1 MKRKIFTWMMLA
13 LLSMGMTYAVNGSSA
28 DQVVEDEE
36 VFQNVDKKPEFP
48 GGQSALERFIKN
60 HLRHP
65 VSVRESNLNGRV
77 VCEFIV
83 NKDGSISDI
92 EVVRS
97 NYSAMNDEVVRML
110 QEMPRW
116 EPATSKG
123 EPVSARYVLPVQ
135 FHLP

>member
-1 MKRKIFTWMMLA
+1 MLA
-13 LLSMGMTYAVNGSSA
+13 LLSMGMTYAVNGRSA

-48 GGQSALERFIKN
+48 GGQSALDRFIKN

-65 VSVRESNLNGRV
+65 VSVREGDLNGRV
-77 VCEFIV
+77 VCEFVV
-83 NKDGSISDI
+83 NKDGSVSDI

-97 NYSAMNDEVVRML
+97 NYPTMNDEVVRML

-116 EPATSKG
+116 EPG
-123 EPVSARYVLPVQ
+123 ELNGESVRVRYTLPVQ

>member
-13 LLSMGMTYAVNGSSA
+13 LLSMGMTYAVNGRSA
-28 DQVVEDEE
+28 DQVVEDEG

-48 GGQSALERFIKN
+48 GGQTALERFIKN

-65 VSVRESNLNGRV
+65 VSVREGDLNGRV
-77 VCEFIV
+77 VCEFVV
-83 NKDGSISDI
+83 NKDGSVSDI

-97 NYSAMNDEVVRML
+97 NYPTMNDEVVRML

-116 EPATSKG
+116 EPG
-123 EPVSARYVLPVQ
+123 ELNGESVRVRYTLPVQ

>member
-13 LLSMGMTYAVNGSSA
+13 LLSMGMTYAVNGRSA

-48 GGQSALERFIKN
+48 GGQTALERFIKN

-65 VSVRESNLNGRV
+65 VSVREGDLNGRV
-77 VCEFIV
+77 VCEFVV
-83 NKDGSISDI
+83 NKDGSVSDI

-97 NYSAMNDEVVRML
+97 NYPTMNDEVVRML

-116 EPATSKG
+116 EPG
-123 EPVSARYVLPVQ
+123 ELNGESVRVRYTLPVQ

>member
-13 LLSMGMTYAVNGSSA
+13 LLSMGMTYAVNGSLA
-28 DQVVEDEE
+28 AQVDAEE
-36 VFQNVDKKPEFP
+36 LFIDYEKKPEFP
-48 GGQSALERFIKN
+48 GGQTALERFIKN

-65 VSVRESNLNGRV
+65 VNVRESNLNGRV

-116 EPATSKG
+116 EPATSNG

>member
-1 MKRKIFTWMMLA
+1 MVLMVFSWSL
-13 LLSMGMTYAVNGSSA
+13 TYAVNGSLA
-28 DQVVEDEE
+28 DQTDDEE
-36 VFQNVDKKPEFP
+36 LFIDYEKKPEFP
-48 GGQSALERFIKN
+48 GGQTALERFIKN

-65 VSVRESNLNGRV
+65 VSIRESNLNGRV

-116 EPATSKG
+116 EPATSNG
-123 EPVSARYVLPVQ
+123 EPVRARYVLPVQ

>member
-13 LLSMGMTYAVNGSSA
+13 LLSMGMTYAVNGSLA
-28 DQVVEDEE
+28 AQVDAEE
-36 VFQNVDKKPEFP
+36 LFIDYEKKPEFP
-48 GGQSALERFIKN
+48 GGQTALERFIKN

-116 EPATSKG
+116 EPATSNG

>member
-1 MKRKIFTWMMLA
+1 MKRKIFTWMILA
-13 LLSMGMTYAVNGSSA
+13 LLSMGMTYAVNGSLA
-28 DQVVEDEE
+28 AQVDAEE
-36 VFQNVDKKPEFP
+36 LFIDYEKKPEFP
-48 GGQSALERFIKN
+48 GGQTALERFIKN

-116 EPATSKG
+116 EPATSNG